1 MKKFKSFYTTA
12 LALVMT
18 SAIIMTGCT
27 SSKSDSKK
35 KATTSTEES
44 SEKETEQETTER
56 VLETYDEPELTGTEV
71 PLNIQTEENV
81 IDDKYRNYYEIFV
94 ASFCDSDGD
103 GMGDIQGLIS
113 KLDYINDGDPTT
125 DDDLGY
131 NAIWLMPIH
140 PSASYHKYD
149 VMDYQDI
156 DEAYGTLD
164 DYKQLVEECHK
175 RGIDLIIDLVM
186 NHSSVAHPWFKEA
199 KTYLQNLPEGQQPN
213 AADCKYVD
221 YYTFTTEQ
229 VNNKYYPVG
238 SSSYYYDGEF
248 SQMMPDLNLD
258 NPDVR
263 AEFEQIAKFWLD
275 LGTDGFRLDA
285 VKEYYSGDTD
295 HNVDVLTWFNGY
307 VKGVNPDAY
316 IVGETWTGDN
326 YEYVAS
332 GMDSA
337 FDFLY
342 SQNAGMIQMVV
353 NEAYTGEFLADC
365 YGDSV
370 DMLEEINPNA
380 IFASFIGNHDIDRVT
395 AILGYNENKIK
406 FAHGLMALMPG
417 NIFEYYGDE
426 IGTGGSGADENK
438 RSAMRWVADEDAE
451 GMTTGPSGMQKDY
464 VINKFGSVEEQ
475 LADEGSILNYVK
487 KTIKL
492 RNVFPEISRGDIDLT
507 IQDDIEDEAIF
518 ATIRKYNDS
527 SIIVLANTSSEEF
540 KTVTLPRDKYGY
552 TDIEG
557 VVTIGEQQ
565 PYQYDD
571 TIALPPQSIV
581 VLK

>member
-1 MKKFKSFYTTA
+1 MRKFKSFYTTA

-56 VLETYDEPELTGTEV
+56 VLETYDEPKLTGTEV

-285 VKEYYSGDTD
+285 VKEYYSGDTE
-295 HNVDVLTWFNGY
+295 HNVDV
-307 VKGVNPDAY
+307 
-316 IVGETWTGDN
+316 
-326 YEYVAS
+326 
-332 GMDSA
+332 
-337 FDFLY
+337 
-342 SQNAGMIQMVV
+342 
-353 NEAYTGEFLADC
+353 
-365 YGDSV
+365 
-370 DMLEEINPNA
+370 
-380 IFASFIGNHDIDRVT
+380 
-395 AILGYNENKIK
+395 
-406 FAHGLMALMPG
+406 
-417 NIFEYYGDE
+417 
-426 IGTGGSGADENK
+426 
-438 RSAMRWVADEDAE
+438 
-451 GMTTGPSGMQKDY
+451 
-464 VINKFGSVEEQ
+464 
-475 LADEGSILNYVK
+475 
-487 KTIKL
+487 
-492 RNVFPEISRGDIDLT
+492 
-507 IQDDIEDEAIF
+507 
-518 ATIRKYNDS
+518 
-527 SIIVLANTSSEEF
+527 
-540 KTVTLPRDKYGY
+540 
-552 TDIEG
+552 
-557 VVTIGEQQ
+557 
-565 PYQYDD
+565 
-571 TIALPPQSIV
+571 
-581 VLK
+581 